1 MWVLLDLGC
10 GGAGSFALCDMVHIE
25 RQCSA
30 GNSFSD
36 QDIFEGNNNLK
47 LKMSKCRVSADYKET
62 DSAGSSY
69 FGIVAYFVQISE
81 LLFVGLE
88 LKELTNVEVQGSSN
102 LVNIAVNIDIS
113 QVSYDMCPAFAF
125 DMMKKS
131 LFKMSFFASIYLM
144 WSFLYFIMKLFGS
157 FYHQDKSDL
166 IRQTLILGLVEIIKY
181 TYAGIASVTFMSLT
195 CLQIGSQSVWKYDG
209 NSDCFS
215 AGQYFYIAFSIF
227 YVIPFFSVLIFGLK
241 ALMLNYISP
250 LNFLLGCIFPF
261 PFLIYY
267 LSLFLN
273 NHSSKESLTATSLN
287 DKMNSNFMADNKI
300 APSKAISASKEGI
313 DQLASVKS
321 PHCQKGE
328 LIQVA
333 RNIKDEKIH
342 DAVIQA
348 FTGPYKSGLPVY
360 WESVLELRRL
370 LFALIL
376 FIDEQILQIILSS
389 ILCVL
394 ILVHHCIVH
403 PFAHQNSNRVETL
416 SLTLLIAVS
425 LINLI
430 EATIRSTGGVIGIS
444 TIKILRKMLLIEKND
459 AIVYNLI
466 HTIIKYVAK
475 VYEKVLKQ
483 NWIIILPDKN
493 FVICIERKIILISTA
508 AAASH
513 RV

>member
-62 DSAGSSY
+62 DSEGSSY

-88 LKELTNVEVQGSSN
+88 LKKLTNVEVQGSSN

-166 IRQTLILGLVEIIKY
+166 IRQTLILGLV
-181 TYAGIASVTFMSLT
+181 
-195 CLQIGSQSVWKYDG
+195 
-209 NSDCFS
+209 
-215 AGQYFYIAFSIF
+215 
-227 YVIPFFSVLIFGLK
+227 
-241 ALMLNYISP
+241 
-250 LNFLLGCIFPF
+250 PF

-273 NHSSKESLTATSLN
+273 NHSSKASLTATSLN

-300 APSKAISASKEGI
+300 APSKAISSSKEGI
-313 DQLASVKS
+313 DQLALVKS
-321 PHCQKGE
+321 PDSQKGE